1 MSATAAEHRALWQL
15 HACVL
20 LWGFTAPLGKLI
32 TLPSGALVVWRMGL
46 AAAMLALLPRA
57 WRGIGAMS
65 AREAATLAGIGA
77 VIAAHWLAFYGSIR
91 LANASVAV
99 ACVALGSVFAAIIEP
114 WVTGRA
120 HRRSELLLGLLVL
133 PGVLLLVG
141 GVPLDM
147 RPGIAVGVLAA
158 LLAALF
164 AALNKRHATGAPAEG
179 VALLQM
185 AAGGLALAAG
195 GALAFGAADTLRRPS
210 APDLGWLLALAAAC
224 TVLPMLLWLR
234 ALPHISA
241 FTTQL
246 TLNLE
251 PVYAIILAA
260 LWFREYEQLTPLFYL
275 GAALVLVTVFAQ
287 PRLAALLGE
296 APLAR
301 REALVSNRE
310 DTRST
315 P

>member
-1 MSATAAEHRALWQL
+1 MSATAAERRALWQL

-32 TLPSGALVVWRMGL
+32 ALPSGALVVWRMGL
-46 AAAMLALLPRA
+46 AAAILAMLPQA
-57 WRGIGAMS
+57 WRGLRTLS
-65 AREAATLAGIGA
+65 ARHAATLAVIGT
-77 VIAAHWLAFYGSIR
+77 VIAAHWLAFYGSVR

-99 ACVALGSVFAAIIEP
+99 ACIALGSVFAAIIEP
-114 WVTGRA
+114 WITGRP

-141 GVPLDM
+141 GVPLGM
-147 RPGIAVGVLAA
+147 RIGVAVGVASA

-164 AALNKRHATGAPAEG
+164 AALNKRHAAGDPAEG

-185 AAGGLALAAG
+185 TAGGLALAAG
-195 GALAFGAADTLRRPS
+195 GTLAFGAADTLSRPS
-210 APDLGWLLALAAAC
+210 ASDLGWLLALAAAC
-224 TVLPMLLWLR
+224 TVLPMLMWLR

-260 LWFREYEQLTPLFYL
+260 LWFREYEQLTPAFYL
-275 GAALVLVTVFAQ
+275 GAALVLATVFAQ

-296 APLAR
+296 GSLAPGPG
-301 REALVSNRE
+301 LVSNRGDE
-310 DTRST
+310 GS
-315 P
+315 PP

>member
-1 MSATAAEHRALWQL
+1 MGHSTAERRALWQL

-20 LWGFTAPLGKLI
+20 LWGFTAILGKLI
-32 TLPSGALVVWRMGL
+32 TLPTGALVVWRMGL
-46 AAAMLALLPRA
+46 AAAMLAVLPDA
-57 WRGIGAMS
+57 WRGLRRLP
-65 AREAATLAGIGA
+65 ARHLALLAGIGA
-77 VIAAHWLAFYGSIR
+77 IIAVHWLAFYGSIR

-99 ACVALGSVFAAIIEP
+99 ACVALGSVFAAILEP
-114 WVTGRA
+114 WITGRA
-120 HRRSELLLGLLVL
+120 HRRSELLLGVLVL

-147 RPGIAVGVLAA
+147 RLGVAVGIIAA

-164 AALNKRHATGAPAEG
+164 AALNKRHATGDPPEA

-185 AAGGLALAAG
+185 AAGGAVLAVG
-195 GALAFGAADTLRRPS
+195 GAAVFGVAGTLRWPS
-210 APDLGWLLALAAAC
+210 MPDLGWLLVLAAAC

-246 TLNLE
+246 ALNLE
-251 PVYAIILAA
+251 PIYAILLAA

-275 GAALVLVTVFAQ
+275 GAALVLATVFAQ
-287 PRLAALLGE
+287 PRLAAML
-296 APLAR
+296 
-301 REALVSNRE
+301 REEPR
-310 DTRST
+310 
-315 P
+315 

>member
-1 MSATAAEHRALWQL
+1 MSATPAERRALGQL

-20 LWGFTAPLGKLI
+20 LWGFTAILGKLI
-32 TLPSGALVVWRMGL
+32 TLPTAALVVWRMGL
-46 AAAMLALLPRA
+46 AALMLALLPRA
-57 WRGIGAMS
+57 WRGLRAMR
-65 AREAATLAGIGA
+65 APQAALLAAIGA
-77 VIAAHWLAFYGSIR
+77 VIAVHWLAFYGSIR

-114 WVTGRA
+114 WITGRP
-120 HRRSELLLGLLVL
+120 HRRSELLLGLLVM

-141 GVPLDM
+141 GVPLGM
-147 RPGIAVGVLAA
+147 RIGVAVGVVSA

-164 AALNKRHATGAPAEG
+164 AALNKRHAAGAPAEG

-185 AAGGLALAAG
+185 AAGGLVLAAG
-195 GALAFGAADTLRRPS
+195 CVAAFGATDTLRWPS
-210 APDLGWLLALAAAC
+210 TPDLGWLLVLAAAC

-246 TLNLE
+246 ALNLE

-275 GAALVLVTVFAQ
+275 GASSILVTVFAQ
-287 PRLAALLGE
+287 PRLAALMGE
-296 APLAR
+296 APR
-301 REALVSNRE
+301 
-310 DTRST
+310 
-315 P
+315 

>member
-1 MSATAAEHRALWQL
+1 MSATVAERRALGQL

-20 LWGFTAPLGKLI
+20 LWGFTAILGKLI
-32 TLPSGALVVWRMGL
+32 TLPTSALVVWRMGL
-46 AAAMLALLPRA
+46 AAAMLALLPQA
-57 WRGIGAMS
+57 WRGIRAMGAGQ
-65 AREAATLAGIGA
+65 AAMLAGIGT
-77 VIAAHWLAFYGSIR
+77 VIAVHWLAFYGSIR

-114 WVTGRA
+114 WITGRA

-164 AALNKRHATGAPAEG
+164 AALNKRHATGASVEG

-185 AAGGLALAAG
+185 AVGGLALASG
-195 GALAFGAADTLRRPS
+195 GALAFGAADTLRWPS

-246 TLNLE
+246 ALNLE

-275 GAALVLVTVFAQ
+275 GASMVLLTVFAQ

-301 REALVSNRE
+301 REALVSNRG
-310 DTRST
+310 DTGS
-315 P
+315 PP